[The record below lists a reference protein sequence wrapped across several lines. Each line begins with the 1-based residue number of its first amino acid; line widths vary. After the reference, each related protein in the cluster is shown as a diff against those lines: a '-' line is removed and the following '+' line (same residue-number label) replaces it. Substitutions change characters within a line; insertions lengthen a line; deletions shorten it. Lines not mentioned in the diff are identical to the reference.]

1 MTGDMKKK
9 LKNCFFK
16 KCQFLHFLL
25 KLKVKNCFLK
35 KQLFSILIIS
45 LVIFDLQKR
54 TIPQIK
60 ALKILFWPYFI
71 HFTARMDIWWAMKLR
86 KCPVFFPQT
95 LEWLCL
101 IVADSQTIWIQGCF
115 GISQVSLNQ
124 RTQLW
129 NCIKLHPILLSKSA
143 DMVRPCIQFPTV
155 AFIWSC
161 TGFFLNYI
169 FTTFSNKFRNK

>member
-1 MTGDMKKK
+1 MDLKSEEKKTAHFLSFIAHQISILAVKWIKQSQNKMFKALIWGIVRFCRSNITGDMIKK

-60 ALKILFWPYFI
+60 ALKILFWPYLI
-71 HFTARMDIWWAMKLR
+71 HFTARI
-86 KCPVFFPQT
+86 
-95 LEWLCL
+95 E
-101 IVADSQTIWIQGCF
+101 
-115 GISQVSLNQ
+115 
-124 RTQLW
+124 
-129 NCIKLHPILLSKSA
+129 
-143 DMVRPCIQFPTV
+143 TV
-155 AFIWSC
+155 VKTAQSIM
-161 TGFFLNYI
+161 I
-169 FTTFSNKFRNK
+169 FN

>member
-45 LVIFDLQKR
+45 LVIFDLQKC

-60 ALKILFWPYFI
+60 ALNILFWLCFI

-86 KCPVFFPQT
+86 KCAVFFSSDFTSKIFEFP
-95 LEWLCL
+95 LLNFL
-101 IVADSQTIWIQGCF
+101 LFHFAARMDIWWAMKPRKCAVF
-115 GISQVSLNQ
+115 CSS
-124 RTQLW
+124 
-129 NCIKLHPILLSKSA
+129 
-143 DMVRPCIQFPTV
+143 D
-155 AFIWSC
+155 FIC
-161 TGFFLNYI
+161 
-169 FTTFSNKFRNK
+169 

>member
-1 MTGDMKKK
+1 MFKALIWGIVRFCRSNITGDMIKK

-45 LVIFDLQKR
+45 LVIFDLQKC

-60 ALKILFWPYFI
+60 ALNILFWLSFI

-86 KCPVFFPQT
+86 KCAVFFSSDF
-95 LEWLCL
+95 
-101 IVADSQTIWIQGCF
+101 IYFYA
-115 GISQVSLNQ
+115 N
-124 RTQLW
+124 
-129 NCIKLHPILLSKSA
+129 KSS
-143 DMVRPCIQFPTV
+143 MVNYQEM
-155 AFIWSC
+155 
-161 TGFFLNYI
+161 FLN
-169 FTTFSNKFRNK
+169 FLLF